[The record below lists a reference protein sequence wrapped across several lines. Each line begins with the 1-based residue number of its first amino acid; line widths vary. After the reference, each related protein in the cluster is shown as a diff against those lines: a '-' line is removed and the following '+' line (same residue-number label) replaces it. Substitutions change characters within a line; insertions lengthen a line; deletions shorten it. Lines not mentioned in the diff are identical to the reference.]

1 MLIISRVAHTPCLH
15 IQHNLRQLHLYI
27 MASYWH
33 LQIQPVVSN
42 YLIMH
47 KSAFAHNNEVIY
59 GTSTKKQ
66 SHENLGRGQAPK
78 MLYPQEIR

>member
-1 MLIISRVAHTPCLH
+1 
-15 IQHNLRQLHLYI
+15 
-27 MASYWH
+27 
-33 LQIQPVVSN
+33 
-42 YLIMH
+42 MH